1 MDMINKYW
9 AAQALALDIE
19 MLQCESALSAISIE
33 SEANAKRAELKVMC
47 ENGTYDD
54 LFELYREASE
64 EASDK
69 KKNIFVR
76 MIEGISNFINSV
88 VGKIGE
94 LFNKHKLTPEDENAQ
109 IEVPYKK
116 GFPGSVQKAGN
127 AITSTID
134 KVVNGQGNIVDI
146 SKLIGA
152 VVGIMGA
159 VGGGIFAFNNIRK
172 GLDEKK
178 EFDKKKAAEK
188 ATQQSVSDVSSTTTK
203 KEARD
208 DCSKINAVL
217 RAVNK
222 KLDSIKSRFEKPH
235 EGFLKSTDGSSAKK
249 DNVFKTLFTFV
260 SDWSHAVSKKVT
272 DTTSKIFSKLKP
284 AEPEG
289 DEHEESKF
297 APGQEPEKT
306 KGRRNKRNQ
315 QRDQRTAANAAKQT
329 ANNNTY
335 DVGDLANSAKQRQQG
350 QGEDT
355 TGESVDDS
363 IDVSDDEG
371 MAAFEAA
378 LDEIVNGEMGEAVE
392 DNDGIVDESA
402 DDIEDEGHN
411 DANDGDATDEEV
423 DAAFESVAEEFD
435 SLFNEDDD
443 DEEGDE

>member
-1 MDMINKYW
+1 MEMINKYW

-54 LFELYREASE
+54 LFELYREASA

-76 MIEGISNFINSV
+76 MIEAIGNFINSV
-88 VGKIGE
+88 VSKIGE
-94 LFNKHKLTPEDENAQ
+94 LFNKHKLTPEEENAQ

-116 GFPGSVQKAGN
+116 GFPGAVQKAGN

-146 SKLIGA
+146 SKLVGA
-152 VVGIMGA
+152 IAGIMGA

-172 GLDEKK
+172 GLAEKQNLDQ
-178 EFDKKKAAEK
+178 EAAERKAAK
-188 ATQQSVSDVSSTTTK
+188 QAANDVSSTTTK
-203 KEARD
+203 KEATD
-208 DCSKINAVL
+208 DCNKINAVL

-235 EGFLKSTDGSSAKK
+235 EGFLKSTDGASAKK
-249 DNVFKTLFTFV
+249 DNVFKTLFTLV

-284 AEPEG
+284 TEPEPEG

-297 APGQEPEKT
+297 APGQEPKKS
-306 KGRRNKRNQ
+306 KGRRKKRNQ
-315 QRDQRTAANAAKQT
+315 QRDQRSAANAAQQT
-329 ANNNTY
+329 QNDNTY
-335 DVGDLANSAKQRQQG
+335 DAGNLAKSAEQRQKG
-350 QGEDT
+350 QNEDENT
-355 TGESVDDS
+355 TGESVDDT

-378 LDEIVNGEMGEAVE
+378 LDEIVNGEM
-392 DNDGIVDESA
+392 DESA
-402 DDIEDEGHN
+402 DDNDDIEDETEDDDN
-411 DANDGDATDEEV
+411 DADATDEEV

-435 SLFNEDDD
+435 ALFNEDDD